1 MSKPAHSGFD
11 ARRRNPSRLLAAVV
25 ALLATPLAASASDDA
40 PAPADQ
46 TFAVHAQS
54 TFVYQ
59 ANDSFNSPYD
69 GANSLWPRANG
80 RETWDV
86 TLFAGARPWKGAE
99 IWINPEIDQGF
110 GLSGTLGLAGFSSGE
125 AYKVGAVDP
134 YVRLQRVFL
143 RQTIDL
149 SGASSK
155 VDPDLNVLGGSQT
168 DNRLVVTVGKFAVTD
183 VFDTSKFAHDPKHD
197 FLNWALIDTGA
208 FDYAADAWGYTVGA
222 AVEWYQGDW
231 TLRAGGFDLSDIPNS
246 PRLDPNFG
254 QFQLVGEAERRFK
267 LAGQDG
273 SLKLTGFL
281 SRGRMGLYADALAL
295 AAATRTTPSVAA
307 VREYRGRIGLSLNLQ
322 QQVTGELGL
331 FFRAGVAGGAVEP
344 YEFADIDRT
353 LAGGVSLSG
362 KRWGR
367 ANDTVAV
374 AGIVNGISGEFQKYL
389 AAGGLGILIG
399 DGRLPHPGT
408 ESILETYYD
417 AAIARFLHVAIDYQ
431 LVNNPAYNTDRGP
444 VSIVAARF
452 HAQF

>member
-40 PAPADQ
+40 RTASDQ

-69 GANSLWPRANG
+69 GANSLWPHANG

-125 AYKVGAVDP
+125 AYKVGAIDP

-183 VFDTSKFAHDPKHD
+183 VFDSNKFAHDPKHD

-295 AAATRTTPSVAA
+295 AAATRTTPS
-307 VREYRGRIGLSLNLQ
+307 
-322 QQVTGELGL
+322 
-331 FFRAGVAGGAVEP
+331 
-344 YEFADIDRT
+344 
-353 LAGGVSLSG
+353 
-362 KRWGR
+362 
-367 ANDTVAV
+367 
-374 AGIVNGISGEFQKYL
+374 
-389 AAGGLGILIG
+389 
-399 DGRLPHPGT
+399 
-408 ESILETYYD
+408 
-417 AAIARFLHVAIDYQ
+417 
-431 LVNNPAYNTDRGP
+431 
-444 VSIVAARF
+444 
-452 HAQF
+452 